1 MCLRIGWVPDILR
14 HVAAWVALA
23 VVIALF
29 AWLRL
34 AWIQEAVVTQRCLAG
49 AGTLVCDIRTC
60 AVAASNGAV
69 TIAALTLGALALCWR
84 HPLVAWLTAASG
96 GIAMVLYHAEP
107 GAAALLI
114 GVLRLARCHADAHTK
129 AQCYR

>member
-1 MCLRIGWVPDILR
+1 MCLRIGWVPHIQR
-14 HVAAWVALA
+14 HIVAWDALA
-23 VVIALF
+23 VVIVLY

-34 AWIQEAVVTQRCLAG
+34 AWNKEAAMAQRCLAG
-49 AGTLVCDIRTC
+49 AGTLVCDIRTW

-114 GVLRLARCHADAHTK
+114 GILRLARWHADAHTK